1 MKLRPPAATTTDS
14 ATTSCGETTASPW
27 RCQQVDL
34 RFPREG
40 IDYDSLSEEEQA
52 QWESLD
58 WGDDEDGGGLPER
71 VDASAI
77 NSWLFND
84 EAEGETNELL

>member
-1 MKLRPPAATTTDS
+1 MRVHGGALS
-14 ATTSCGETTASPW
+14 
-27 RCQQVDL
+27 QVDL

-58 WGDDEDGGGLPER
+58 WGDDEDDRGLPER
-71 VDASAI
+71 VNASAI
-77 NSWLFND
+77 NSWLFNSD
-84 EAEGETNELL
+84 TVDPQTRARPAWRSRWSTCCSGRAG